1 MLYYITGNKN
11 KIAIAE
17 KFLKPLGII
26 FEPKNL
32 DIEEIQSD
40 NIDEVTIHK
49 AKGAYSKLKK
59 PLIVTDH
66 FWSIPALGGFPGAYM
81 KYINQWLTPQD
92 FLNLMINKND
102 RKAILTEMICY
113 TDGQTIKTFSGT
125 HVGMVLQ
132 KQQGEG
138 LSTQTVI
145 SLSEDGISIARK
157 LENDPSALDK
167 GIVWEDFAKWY
178 KNYSK

>member
-1 MLYYITGNKN
+1 MLYFITGNKN

-17 KFLKPLGII
+17 KFLKPFGII
-26 FEPKNL
+26 FESKNL
-32 DIEEIQSD
+32 NIEEIQSD
-40 NIDEVTIHK
+40 NIEEVAIHK
-49 AKGAYSKLKK
+49 AKDAYSKVRK

-113 TDGQTIKTFSGT
+113 IDNRTIKTFRGI
-125 HVGMVLQ
+125 HVGKVLQ
-132 KQQGEG
+132 KQQGDG

-145 SLSEDGISIARK
+145 TISEDGISIAKK
-157 LENDPSALDK
+157 LESNPSALDK
-167 GIVWEDFAKWY
+167 GAVWEEFAKWY
-178 KNYSK
+178 KKYNR